1 MSRHLADK
9 RLPVLH
15 RSQPILLRRYNQW
28 GTQTVEF
35 AITVSVFLLI
45 VFATFEGSRLL
56 YSFTVTGHLAREAV
70 RYAEVR
76 GSLMAQDSY
85 RSSPR
90 DHMATQDTIK
100 DFVTNRGLLK
110 RPPVTA
116 YACWGNNPV
125 PCSNLAATCPDSF
138 GNNQPDSPVFVTV
151 AYQFKSALPSIINFL
166 PTNLC
171 STARGTI
178 VY

>member
-1 MSRHLADK
+1 MNMSRHLADK

-85 RSSPR
+85 RAN
-90 DHMATQDTIK
+90 DQTATKATIQA
-100 DFVTNRGLLK
+100 FVNNRGLLS
-110 RPPVTA
+110 PVTA

-125 PCSNLAATCPDSF
+125 PCSNLAATCPDSS